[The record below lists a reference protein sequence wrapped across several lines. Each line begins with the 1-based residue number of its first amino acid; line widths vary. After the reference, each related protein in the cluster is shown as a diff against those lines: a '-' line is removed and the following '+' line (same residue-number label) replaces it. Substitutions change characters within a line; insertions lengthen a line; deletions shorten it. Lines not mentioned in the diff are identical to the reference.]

1 MARAKRRTMTLEER
15 LEAVDWFAGLMK
27 ERIRE
32 EEERGRDDWDRW
44 TLLQM
49 LPMLSESLGNV
60 TGAVSAGLPE
70 EELLRFL
77 ANLGNYAM
85 IFAHG
90 VEERGLAELRPIVA
104 PPPGGKG

>member
-1 MARAKRRTMTLEER
+1 MAKAKSRKMTLGDR
-15 LEAVDWFAGLMK
+15 LAAVDWFCGLMK
-27 ERIRE
+27 DRIRE

-60 TGAVSAGLPE
+60 TGAISAGLPPDDV
-70 EELLRFL
+70 LRFL
-77 ANLGNYAM
+77 ANLANYSM

-90 VEERGLAELRPIVA
+90 VDERGLSELRPIVA
-104 PPPGGKG
+104 PPSIPR